1 MWIIFGV
8 FLLSTLVPAARAQQ
22 SVTIGVSESLSGKY
36 SVMGNMQQ
44 KGFRLW
50 EKHVNDRGGILG
62 KKVRMLIYDDH
73 SDSERAKAN
82 YRKMIQEEKINWVF
96 GPYSSAIS
104 EAILPITEKH
114 EYPVLLSGAA
124 ADRLWEKGYK
134 FAFGV
139 YTPASKY
146 TVGFLEMVVLNKL
159 NNLAIVSA
167 DDAFS
172 VILSDSTRKW
182 AKKFRLKVV
191 LFERFKKGTKNLEEI
206 AAKVKAAKAQVLVV
220 CGHLDES
227 VHMRLALKKIGWF
240 PKAYYASVGPATQ
253 KFHTILRGDAEYAF
267 SSSQWEEEVGA
278 HFPGG
283 RLFIE
288 SFKDIY
294 EQSPSYHAATAYA
307 AGMILEAALKK
318 VGDFDGK
325 RLRDVLSAMDTMT
338 VIGRYGVDKS
348 GMQIRHFPLIV
359 QWQAGKKQVVWPKGY
374 KVADP
379 IFK

>member
-1 MWIIFGV
+1 
-8 FLLSTLVPAARAQQ
+8 
-22 SVTIGVSESLSGKY
+22 
-36 SVMGNMQQ
+36 MGNMQK
-44 KGFRLW
+44 KGFSLW
-50 EKHVNDRGGILG
+50 KRHVNDRGGILG
-62 KKVRMLIYDDH
+62 KKVRMLIHDDH
-73 SDSERAKAN
+73 SDSEKAKAI
-82 YRKMIQEEKINWVF
+82 YRKMIQKEKVDWVF

-124 ADRLWEKGYK
+124 SDRLWEKGYK

-146 TVGFLEMVVLNKL
+146 TVGFLEMLAMNKL

-172 VILSDSTRKW
+172 LVLSDSTRKW

-206 AAKVKAAKAQVLVV
+206 AAKVKSAKAQVLVV

-227 VHMRLALKKIGWF
+227 VHMRLALKNIGWF
-240 PKAYYASVGPATQ
+240 PKAYYASVGPATP

-278 HFPGG
+278 DFPGG
-283 RLFIE
+283 KLFTE
-288 SFKDIY
+288 SFKDSY
-294 EQSPSYHAATAYA
+294 EGSPSYHAATAYA

-318 VGDFDGK
+318 VGNYDRK
-325 RLRDVLSAMDTMT
+325 RLRDILFAMDTMT

-359 QWQAGKKQVVWPKGY
+359 QWQAGKKRVVWPKGY